1 MLKNVAIPLMLA
13 ATEAEA
19 QKGMKDMIKDAM
31 EDDFMEKMAGL
42 AADADACTPGTSV
55 DAVDG
60 ISTKAST
67 VSSKQ

>member
-1 MLKNVAIPLMLA
+1 
-13 ATEAEA
+13 
-19 QKGMKDMIKDAM
+19 MIKDAM

-42 AADADACTPGTSV
+42 AADADACTPDTSV

-60 ISTKAST
+60 ISTKAAT